1 MNGYSDIID
10 HPHYRSKTRKPMSME
25 NRAAQFAP
33 FAALS
38 GFDESVR
45 ETERLT
51 EQRIEL
57 EESGIAEIVMDDDTP
72 VPISDI
78 REVIL

>member
-57 EESGIAEIVMDDDTP
+57 EESGIAEI
-72 VPISDI
+72 SDI
-78 REVIL
+78 GEVDL

>member
-1 MNGYSDIID
+1 MNTYKDIID
-10 HPHYRSKTRKPMSME
+10 HPHYQSKTRPHMTML

-38 GFDESVR
+38 YYDESVR

-51 EQRIEL
+51 DRRIEPD
-57 EESGIAEIVMDDDTP
+57 EAVIAE
-72 VPISDI
+72 
-78 REVIL
+78 L